1 MATVAVRYIVDDVD
15 AALEFYTGHLG
26 FAEVMHPAPAFAMV
40 SRGDLRLAL
49 SAPNPQGG
57 GGQTLPDG
65 RVPTPGGWNR
75 VQLEVADVRALA
87 TELRDAGATLR
98 SDVVTGLG
106 GDQVIVDDPSGNPVE
121 LFQPTVA
128 EARVGRDAYDVTV
141 LGHVRSPL
149 TDPADAPRQGDE
161 GAPDAVLDLEPVY
174 LPALVGLAAGDEVM
188 VLTWL
193 HLGDRTTLQT
203 HPRGD
208 TSRPVA
214 GVFATRSPDRPN
226 PLGLHRCRVLAVDG
240 SRLTVAGLEAVD
252 GTPIVDVKIAL
263 GEVADR

>member
-1 MATVAVRYIVDDVD
+1 
-15 AALEFYTGHLG
+15 
-26 FAEVMHPAPAFAMV
+26 V
-40 SRGDLRLAL
+40 SADRAYRADRADELDR
-49 SAPNPQGG
+49 SA
-57 GGQTLPDG
+57 
-65 RVPTPGGWNR
+65 GWP
-75 VQLEVADVRALA
+75 EAY
-87 TELRDAGATLR
+87 ELR
-98 SDVVTGLG
+98 
-106 GDQVIVDDPSGNPVE
+106 
-121 LFQPTVA
+121 
-128 EARVGRDAYDVTV
+128 V

-149 TDPADAPRQGDE
+149 TAPADAPRQGDE
-161 GAPDAVLDLEPVY
+161 GAPDAVLDLDPTY
-174 LPALVGLAAGDEVM
+174 LPALAGLAADDDVM